1 MVSKNSGA
9 NEPEKQLERE
19 DFTLIRGIGPG
30 IADRLNKAGIHTF
43 EQLAALTPD
52 EVAGLL
58 GDLIGMTSDRVVKQD
73 WIGQARNLQIQH
85 EQVLKELHS
94 GEENADRKPYA
105 TFTLELLLGSE
116 NDVRRTRVV
125 HIQDKD
131 EEAWAGWDGAR
142 MLDFFI
148 NHAELRL
155 SPVELEQAVI
165 ESSESKLPVTQLSGL
180 TGNPR
185 LEELVSLPSLQ
196 EKPSRML
203 REDKKFG
210 VRMTLDLTDVQ
221 STENMPLDYAA
232 TIYAKQLG
240 SGKRWLVGEAKGF
253 STPEE
258 KVTVGVEEASL
269 PEGLYRLEASVV
281 LKQPSQSGGL
291 RPELITQLEGGLIR
305 IG

>member
-1 MVSKNSGA
+1 MASKNSGA
-9 NEPEKQLERE
+9 NNPKIQLERD

-30 IADRLNKAGIHTF
+30 IADRLNNAGVHTYT
-43 EQLAALTPD
+43 QLAALSPNK
-52 EVAGLL
+52 VVRLL
-58 GDLIGMTSDRVVKQD
+58 GDLIGMTSERVVKQD
-73 WIGQARNLQIQH
+73 WIGQARNLQTQR
-85 EQVLKELHS
+85 EQALNELQR
-94 GEENADRKPYA
+94 GEEHAERQPYA

-116 NDVRRTRVV
+116 NDVRRT
-125 HIQDKD
+125 HIMHVQDKD
-131 EEAWAGWDGAR
+131 EEAWAGWDAAR

-148 NHAELRL
+148 NHAELRI
-155 SPVELEQAVI
+155 SPVEPEQAAI
-165 ESSESKLPVTQLSGL
+165 ESSEASLPVTQPSGL
-180 TGNPR
+180 AGNPR

-196 EKPSRML
+196 DKPSRIL
-203 REDKKFG
+203 REDQTFG
-210 VRMTLDLTDVQ
+210 VRMTLDLSGVQ

-281 LKQPSQSGGL
+281 LKQPSQSAGL